1 MKEIQR
7 NECLMC
13 SESLS
18 AECKKVLLNLI
29 CTWNSLIS
37 WSMDKVVVTV
47 KLFFEF
53 KSVLKLFLL
62 NKVFFH
68 MQMRNV

>member
-7 NECLMC
+7 NECLMS

-37 WSMDKVVVTV
+37 WSMDEVVTA

-53 KSVLKLFLL
+53 KCVEIIFKI
-62 NKVFFH
+62 
-68 MQMRNV
+68 